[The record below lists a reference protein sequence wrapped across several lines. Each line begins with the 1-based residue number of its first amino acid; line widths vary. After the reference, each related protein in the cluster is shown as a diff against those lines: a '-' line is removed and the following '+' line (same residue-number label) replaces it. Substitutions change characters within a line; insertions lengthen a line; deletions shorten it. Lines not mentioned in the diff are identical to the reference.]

1 LAADVRGTHAIEL
14 PDGSIQA
21 LILERHAVS
30 RLGFG
35 VLLHRQPWI
44 GRCLLASRRE
54 EAVTLLR
61 RAKPDVA
68 IVDVTDA
75 GPFLTSYLAPLRSAH
90 AGIAMLLSV
99 RNNVSLARFAR
110 LSGGSSR
117 LLSPELTTDEVVAA
131 VRLAVVGEREAAVP
145 YPTDEEPPA
154 EGVLSGREQEVLVL
168 LSTGATN
175 QEIAA
180 TMHISPATVK
190 KHTAALYRKLGVRNR
205 TEAAHLARELAAA

>member
-1 LAADVRGTHAIEL
+1 LPADAGATHAVDL

-30 RLGFG
+30 RIGFG
-35 VLLHRQPWI
+35 LLLRSQSWV
-44 GRCLLASRRE
+44 GRCLLASDRD
-54 EAVTLLR
+54 EAVTFLR

-75 GPFLTSYLAPLRSAH
+75 GPFLSSYLAPLRSAH
-90 AGIAMLLSV
+90 AGMAMVLST
-99 RNNVSLARFAR
+99 RNNAGTGRFAQ
-110 LSGGSSR
+110 LPDGSSGV
-117 LLSPELTTDEVVAA
+117 LTPELTTDEVVAA
-131 VRLAVVGEREAAVP
+131 VRLAVIGDRTASVPGAA
-145 YPTDEEPPA
+145 DEELSA
-154 EGVLSGREQEVLVL
+154 ERGLSPREHEVLVR

-180 TMHISPATVK
+180 AMHISPATVK

-205 TEAAHLARELAAA
+205 TEAAHLSSAVRQ